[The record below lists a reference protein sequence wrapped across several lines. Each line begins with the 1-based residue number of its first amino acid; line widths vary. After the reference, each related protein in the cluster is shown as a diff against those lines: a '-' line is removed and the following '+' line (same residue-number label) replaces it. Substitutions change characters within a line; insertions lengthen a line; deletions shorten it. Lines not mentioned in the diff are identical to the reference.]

1 MPILKAPLQTAGQ
14 LARTSYGQIIGL
26 AVAGAFAGLLFFAIG
41 LLGGWPRFVV
51 VGSLIGLGFAV
62 AILVLAR
69 FRARLQL
76 TKVTVRVLGQEAEF
90 VVNARYRQ
98 AAWKL
103 FIETMTRIAT
113 QPLEPS
119 AGKAREALSSLYS
132 LFETT
137 RSLLKEI
144 EPTPTTEGRT
154 VEGLAIEMLNT
165 HIRPFLARWHPVLP
179 LDGAD
184 GSIGEADEQRCREE
198 LEALRQKLL
207 GYARTFGE
215 LAGVQ
220 QLEEFFGR

>member
-1 MPILKAPLQTAGQ
+1 MPIMKAPLQTAGQ
-14 LARTSYGQIIGL
+14 FARTSYGQIIGL
-26 AVAGAFAGLLFFAIG
+26 AVAGAIGGSLVFAIG

-51 VGSLIGLGFAV
+51 VGSLIGLVFAV

-90 VVNARYRQ
+90 VVNALYRR

-119 AGKAREALSSLYS
+119 AGKCREALSSLYS

-179 LDGAD
+179 LDGTD
-184 GSIGEADEQRCREE
+184 GSISEADEQRCREE

-207 GYARTFGE
+207 GYARAFGE

-220 QLEEFFGR
+220 QLEEFFER

>member
-1 MPILKAPLQTAGQ
+1 MSSIKAPVKTIGQ

-26 AVAGAFAGLLFFAIG
+26 AIAGASAGLLVFSIG

-51 VGSLIGLGFAV
+51 VGSLAGLGFAV
-62 AILVLAR
+62 AISLLAR

-76 TKVTVRVLGQEAEF
+76 TKVTVRVMGQEAEF
-90 VVNARYRQ
+90 VTNALYRQ

-103 FIETMTRIAT
+103 FIETITRIAT

-119 AGKAREALSSLYS
+119 TGKAREAMSSLYS

-154 VEGLAIEMLNT
+154 VEGLAVEMLNG
-165 HIRPFLARWHPVLP
+165 HIRPFLAKWHPVLP
-179 LDGAD
+179 SDGEA
-184 GSIGEADEQRCREE
+184 GSISEADEQRFREE
-198 LEALRQKLL
+198 LEAVRLKLL
-207 GYARTFGE
+207 DYARAFGE

-220 QLEEFFGR
+220 QLDEFFQG